1 MAGAPA
7 ARPAPPCD
15 PPPPRPRPHSAG
27 RAAPPLYRRPRC
39 RCRGPRCRARRAES
53 AGSRAAPAPPPRSAP
68 GGAPG
73 SRARSRR
80 ARACNPRLPGSPGAR
95 RALPASRPARGAR
108 SAARRPRASAAAAS
122 RPEPRSRSHSPLRP
136 MKLPGGQVRAA
147 SRLLPSAQERRAD
160 EALIR
165 RRRRDDHLDLVGD
178 LGGERL
184 LDEQRMTADQRA
196 LAFNLLR
203 SGLPNRL
210 QSESFGLRRP
220 LSSICL
226 AAGFYAARLCVASSA
241 PDGGDAL
248 GLGLEPALLDLALL
262 ERQHVLHRFVL
273 PARRD
278 QLLERRSLR
287 RLLAAHPRGF
297 RLELGLLH
305 PLLLELERVAHLLGG
320 ELLGEPR
327 LPAAAVGGRPAGL
340 AHPHVGARGAA
351 GGPLGAHLGP
361 DRLAGPRAVGRGAR
375 A

>member
-7 ARPAPPCD
+7 ARPSPPCD
-15 PPPPRPRPHSAG
+15 PAPRRPRGRSAA

-39 RCRGPRCRARRAES
+39 RCRAPRCPARRAES
-53 AGSRAAPAPPPRSAP
+53 AGSRAAPALPPRSAP

-95 RALPASRPARGAR
+95 RALPASRPARGRR
-108 SAARRPRASAAAAS
+108 SAARMRRAWAAAAS
-122 RPEPRSRSHSPLRP
+122 RPESRLRSHSPLRP
-136 MKLPGGQVRAA
+136 EKRRGREARAT
-147 SRLLPSAQERRAD
+147 SWLLPSTQERRAD

-165 RRRRDDHLDLVGD
+165 RRRRDDHLDLVGE
-178 LGGERL
+178 LVGERL

-196 LAFNLLR
+196 LAFHLLR
-203 SGLPNRL
+203 GGLPNRL
-210 QSESFGLRRP
+210 QSESFGLRQP

-226 AAGFYAARLCVASSA
+226 AVGFYAARLCVALSA

-262 ERQHVLHRFVL
+262 DRQHVLHRFVL
-273 PARRD
+273 RARRD
-278 QLLERRSLR
+278 QLLERRSLG
-287 RLLAAHPRGF
+287 RLLATHPRGF

-320 ELLGEPR
+320 ELLGEQR
-327 LPAAAVGGRPAGL
+327 LHAAAGVGREVDLAAQHVAQPDAVGGQ
-340 AHPHVGARGAA
+340 
-351 GGPLGAHLGP
+351 LGAQLP
-361 DRLAGPRAVGRGAR
+361 LDRLPDP
-375 A
+375 